1 MLLPVYFVQGILKL
15 AGLALTFYQKDDLKL
30 EPAQVGAPGTVVV
43 VVVVLLL
50 LVLLLCGVIEPG
62 GAAAAGLLVTGV
74 HFLLLLLLSY
84 TRCGPS
90 APGKGGCRLCMAMLS
105 ASKGPS

>member
-1 MLLPVYFVQGILKL
+1 MAGRVRVEAAVKIPASAAFGRSLPQSLLLLLVV
-15 AGLALTFYQKDDLKL
+15 
-30 EPAQVGAPGTVVV
+30 VVV

>member
-1 MLLPVYFVQGILKL
+1 VYFVQGILKL

-50 LVLLLCGVIEPG
+50 LVAVV
-62 GAAAAGLLVTGV
+62 LVV
-74 HFLLLLLLSY
+74 VVVVLLLLLLVVVAVVVSSPP
-84 TRCGPS
+84 PS
-90 APGKGGCRLCMAMLS
+90 HAANSVPEAE
-105 ASKGPS
+105 